1 MARCCL
7 PLAAALITMGVL
19 AQAHWAAP
27 EWQRPTFRGP
37 DPDPRHSIA
46 VVREW
51 VTAVERHV
59 PGEADA
65 PARSVAAWSHDDLQ
79 AAWID
84 VQALLA
90 VVRNRDASA
99 FYAQPSR
106 RQHVLRDFLTHDDV
120 ETLRTLADRIRSTI
134 DRFVKRAAVLHGDV
148 AQRMDLEMMPPP
160 SPAGFAPQRLVLE
173 TNDGRQAR
181 MRGSVV
187 HWEFGRL
194 LLAQVA
200 GAEHDEFVR
209 GWYRASM
216 AFKLAT
222 EELDVA
228 HFARAV
234 AVVPS
239 DPTIRVLKGALHDAL
254 AHPAVQAAVRSARLP
269 RGVVLDVHSEA
280 AELRDAESEFRR
292 AVELDPALA
301 EARLRRGRVLARQ
314 GKHHEAATE
323 LRQALAW
330 TREPLLDYY
339 VRLFLAAEEDA
350 LGRFGDA
357 RSLYEEAARLY
368 PQAQA
373 PRLALSQLAHRSG
386 DRAAARAALGTA
398 IEPSTAR
405 QPDDDP
411 WWMYQRSA
419 GRQAEEWREASYRL
433 LPR

>member
-1 MARCCL
+1 
-7 PLAAALITMGVL
+7 
-19 AQAHWAAP
+19 
-27 EWQRPTFRGP
+27 
-37 DPDPRHSIA
+37 
-46 VVREW
+46 

-65 PARSVAAWSHDDLQ
+65 PLRSVTAWSRDDLQ

-90 VVRNRDASA
+90 VVKNRDAGA

-106 RQHVLRDFLTHDDV
+106 RQHVLRDFLTEDDV
-120 ETLRTLADRIRSTI
+120 ERLRKLADRIRSSL

-148 AQRMDLEMMPPP
+148 AQQMDLELIPPP
-160 SPAGFAPQRLVLE
+160 SSSGFAPQRLVLE
-173 TNDGRQAR
+173 TNDGRPSG

-200 GAEHDEFVR
+200 GADRDEFVR
-209 GWYRASM
+209 SWYRASM
-216 AFKLAT
+216 AVKLAT
-222 EELDVA
+222 EDLDVA

-234 AVVPS
+234 AILPS
-239 DPTIRVLKGALHDAL
+239 DSTVRVLKGALHDAL
-254 AHPAVQAAVRSARLP
+254 AHPAVQSAVESARLP

-280 AELRDAESEFRR
+280 AELQNAEREFRR
-292 AVELDPALA
+292 AVELDPTLT

-314 GKHHEAATE
+314 GKHHEAAAE
-323 LRQALAW
+323 LREALS
-330 TREPLLDYY
+330 RSSEPLLEYY

-357 RSLYEEAARLY
+357 RRLYEEAARLY
-368 PQAQA
+368 PHAQA
-373 PRLALSQLAHRSG
+373 PRLALSQLAHRAG
-386 DRAAARAALGTA
+386 DRAAARAALDTA
-398 IEPSTAR
+398 VAPVAAR
-405 QPDDDP
+405 RADDDP
-411 WWMYQRSA
+411 WWAYQRSA
-419 GRQAEEWREASYRL
+419 GRQADEWREASYRL